1 MGYVGR
7 CVIAATRQDTAYPID
22 KAENA
27 KRDHT
32 EKKYKKNNDILC

>member
-22 KAENA
+22 NAENT
-27 KRDHT
+27 KRDRT
-32 EKKYKKNNDILC
+32 EKKHKKK

>member
-7 CVIAATRQDTAYPID
+7 CVIAAITQDTAYPID
-22 KAENA
+22 IAENA